1 MLCQDQQSSGKTTA
15 TQMKITVVLNA
26 KESLFFRKAFHL
38 TSLP

>member
-26 KESLFFRKAFHL
+26 KERFFKVQTHINEK
-38 TSLP
+38 